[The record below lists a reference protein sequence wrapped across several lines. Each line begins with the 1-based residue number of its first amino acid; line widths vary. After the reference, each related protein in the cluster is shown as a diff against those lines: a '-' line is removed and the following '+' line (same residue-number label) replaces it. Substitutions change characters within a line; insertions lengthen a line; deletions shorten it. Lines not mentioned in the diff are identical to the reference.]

1 MFGEVFVTAQLNL
14 NSSLDL
20 QSHHLANP
28 KVELKYPLTNF
39 QEIVYPR
46 LKNPVLEVKQKDVL
60 FSIIHGIYRNRARL
74 FQQDR
79 AEDPHCQNQA
89 CRRENLVQD
98 VEHIFCTCYKVRAA
112 WQWTRRKILDFLTDQ
127 GRPPDISNTDILLA
141 MFSKG
146 RQDAECT
153 LLLGTY
159 LELVDCEVVLKQKEL
174 LVNTVIGVLT
184 TKAEYVR
191 RRAVPQVQILPP

>member
-1 MFGEVFVTAQLNL
+1 MFGKVFAQLNL

-89 CRRENLVQD
+89 CKRENLVQD

-112 WQWTRRKILDFLTDQ
+112 WQWTRRKILDFLTHQ
-127 GRPPDISNTDILLA
+127 ERPPDISNTDILLA
-141 MFSKG
+141 RFGK
-146 RQDAECT
+146 
-153 LLLGTY
+153 
-159 LELVDCEVVLKQKEL
+159 VW
-174 LVNTVIGVLT
+174 
-184 TKAEYVR
+184 
-191 RRAVPQVQILPP
+191 